1 MSLSDPISDMLTRI
15 RNAVRNRFP
24 EVKIRNNGT
33 CKGIAEVLRTEGYI
47 TSYDV
52 IDDGKQGVLRLTLKY
67 GPRGEQIIQRLD
79 RISKPG
85 CRRYTKMAEL
95 PRPLGGLGIVVLS
108 TSKGILSDRMA
119 REMNIGGELLC
130 SVE

>member
-33 CKGIAEVLRTEGYI
+33 CKGIADVLHSEGYI
-47 TSYDV
+47 ASYDV

-67 GPRGEQIIQRLD
+67 GPRGEQIIQKLD

-108 TSKGILSDRMA
+108 TSKGIVSDRKA
-119 REMNIGGELLC
+119 RELNIGGELLC
-130 SVE
+130 VVE